1 MKRTS
6 ISGSPRKKWLIDR
19 TGNCLT
25 LGSMRLARTCSLAMV
40 LASCLPSKSSAA
52 AGSLTPASKADFE
65 WFSTLGFPDVK
76 DAPFVRVATGG
87 WSQSGG
93 DPPQGQY
100 ALAFLLSTNGSTFS
114 TLDMDLFQRT
124 FTESAAGT
132 EEYKRVGYE
141 KIGLKE
147 RAGML
152 LDYYEKPHEQNVEAD
167 LWRRFGER
175 VTERAQ
181 MFVLAWACWRQ
192 GMDDEAQRLYAV
204 AQQIRK
210 VTGQDDSSLSLRAKL
225 EKDLGL
231 SMMWKAVLDFGAP
244 SISRKE
250 LLAEFQAIARNYP
263 DSEYA
268 ARARDT
274 AERLSKMIAED
285 EQHAKSP
292 PKPLAE
298 LPMEQRIAEL
308 IFRLRD
314 QNGQQW
320 SQPGECDIFLVPN
333 MDTNTPAHQLV
344 NIGYPA
350 VPQLIAALDN
360 PAFTRSVGFHRNF
373 YFSHTVLTVG
383 DCAAAILSRIAGKSF
398 YSRQS
403 TSSYLSSDGDVAQA
417 RKDAQTWWA
426 EFQQKGEKQTL
437 IDATAAGD
445 DAPQAQLLCQRYPE
459 AAPAALMR
467 GVSASKNSW
476 SRAALLRMLAP
487 FSGSDVEDFLLHE
500 LREGPSLQARAAA
513 ASVLNDRGNPEATK
527 SMIQAWKDCG
537 GKPLDSES
545 GAGEVMQYL
554 AHCDSPEA
562 IEILGTN
569 FFQRPVGE
577 RLQLVENVGRI
588 YGDKKC
594 SDLTSN
600 AVEEFLIAAL
610 QDVDET
616 SMSGTMD
623 GKSMNCPRICDMAG
637 FALNKNWPARYDF
650 DLAASLKIRDRQI
663 LQSRN
668 IWRLANNLPELPPPP
683 ATTTKLAPAEANKVT
698 SVEWPEGGVK
708 PDKEFAGGVESLK
721 GKLLTSGDIVGILTA
736 YASKPSAGTGG
747 IQLRVR
753 KDEDLTGVAISV
765 RLLPGVAPG
774 LGHGWKSVDQSGS
787 LGQKAILGMFG
798 EMFVD
803 YSQEA
808 GRWDTLTRAA
818 NQAIAG
824 APETPFNISV
834 RMEGAGR

>member
-1 MKRTS
+1 MFE
-6 ISGSPRKKWLIDR
+6 I
-19 TGNCLT
+19 
-25 LGSMRLARTCSLAMV
+25 MRLATGYFLAMV

-52 AGSLTPASKADFE
+52 VGSLTPESKADFE
-65 WFSTLGFPDVK
+65 WFSSLCFPDVK
-76 DAPFVRVATGG
+76 DAPFVDVATGG
-87 WSQSGG
+87 WSQSGS
-93 DPPQGQY
+93 DPPQAQH
-100 ALAFLLSTNGSTFS
+100 ALAFLLSTNDNTFT
-114 TLDMDLFQRT
+114 TLDMDLFQHT
-124 FTESAAGT
+124 FTVSATGT
-132 EEYKRVGYE
+132 EEYKSVGYE

-175 VTERAQ
+175 VTERSQ
-181 MFVLAWACWRQ
+181 VFVLAWACWRQ
-192 GMDDEAQRLYAV
+192 GLDDEAQRLYAA
-204 AQQIRK
+204 AQKIRK
-210 VTGQDDSSLSLRAKL
+210 VTGQDDSSLSLRTKL

-231 SMMWKAVLDFGAP
+231 SMMWKAVLDFGVP

-250 LLAEFQAIARNYP
+250 LLTKFQSIAKNYP
-263 DSEYA
+263 ASEYA

-292 PKPLAE
+292 PKPLGG
-298 LPMEQRIAEL
+298 LPLEERIREL
-308 IFRLRD
+308 IFQLRD

-398 YSRQS
+398 YTRQS
-403 TSSYLSSDGDVAQA
+403 TSSYLSSDGDVAQV
-417 RKDAQTWWA
+417 RKEAQAWWTG
-426 EFQQKGEKQTL
+426 FQQKGEKQTL

-445 DAPQAQLLCQRYPE
+445 DASQAHLLCQRYPE
-459 AAPAALMR
+459 AAPTALMR

-500 LREGPSLQARAAA
+500 LREGPSLQARASA
-513 ASVLNDRGNPEATK
+513 ASVLDDRGNPEATK
-527 SMIQAWKDCG
+527 SMIQAWQDCG
-537 GKPLDSES
+537 AKPLDSES

-600 AVEEFLIAAL
+600 AVEKFLIAAL
-610 QDVDET
+610 QDLDET

-623 GKSMNCPRICDMAG
+623 SKSMNCPRICDMAG
-637 FALNKNWPARYDF
+637 FSLTKNWPARYDF

-663 LQSRN
+663 LECRN
-668 IWRLANNLPELPPPP
+668 IWRRANNLPELPPPP
-683 ATTTKLAPAEANKVT
+683 ARTIKLDPADANKVT
-698 SVEWPEGGVK
+698 TVEWAEDGVK
-708 PDKEFAGGVESLK
+708 PDKEFVDHVESLK
-721 GKLLTSGDIVGILTA
+721 GKQITASDIVGILTA
-736 YASKPSAGTGG
+736 YTAKPTPGTGG
-747 IQLRVR
+747 IQMRVR
-753 KDEDLTGVAISV
+753 KDEDLTGVSISL
-765 RLLPGVAPG
+765 RLLAGVAPG
-774 LGHGWKSVDQSGS
+774 RGHAWKSVDQSGS
-787 LGQKAILGMFG
+787 LGQKAILGTFG

-808 GRWDTLTRAA
+808 GRWDYLTRAA

-824 APETPFNISV
+824 APETPFIISV
-834 RMEGAGR
+834 RMAGAAW